1 MEVPRFW
8 RETRARYNLEGV
20 RCGNCEKVFF
30 PPREVCPD
38 CHRASIGRMEKFKL
52 SGKGEVYSFS
62 TIHSAPDYFK
72 DEVPYIV
79 ALIKTDEG
87 PMVTG
92 QIVDWEDGEV
102 QIGTR
107 VESVFRK
114 ISEQGKHGIIQ
125 YGFKFKAVRRALK

>member
-20 RCGNCEKVFF
+20 RCGACETAYF

-38 CHRASIGRMEKFKL
+38 CHRESIGKMEKFKL
-52 SGKGEVYSFS
+52 SGNGEVYSFS
-62 TIHSAPDYFK
+62 TIHDAPNDFK
-72 DEVPYIV
+72 GEVPYII

-92 QIVDWEDGEV
+92 QIVDWDEGDV
-102 QIGTR
+102 QIGRR
-107 VESVFRK
+107 VESVFRR

-125 YGFKFKAVRRALK
+125 YGFKFKLVKPEE